1 MAISIS
7 PQIRQSQMPASDLQL
22 LTGSSLQVHN
32 SIRTLLQTN
41 TMLEDDGLGDQLT
54 SSLDSLQEAPDNYLE
69 DDLYGH
75 KSQSDGGN
83 APDFSEMPPADRVSL
98 EEELI
103 RELDNSNLDQN
114 GKVYHLVKGMISDL
128 DANGFLLTTM
138 DLPEKKDIGNTQGF
152 DAKKYSD
159 LFFFKTGRDQTPVDV
174 EKAKTVLKQLGDKVG
189 VSGIGSANTQECL
202 LHQLSQG
209 KSPVHFT
216 AKVILR
222 DHYIDLLKGHDFL
235 DTLRNNYP
243 TSLEYFPEAMSL
255 IEKLNPSPWDRD
267 SSKMNQTHQ
276 RGSTFNVNF
285 YEESYETASEHQSP
299 LKLNA
304 DKLIVLQQYEDDFKS
319 GKLSENKSKVYSY
332 LKTDYQSALKTIRLL
347 DARKRM
353 QEVILKTIVSKQ
365 KEFLQ
370 TNDYSKLVP
379 ISITELTQS
388 VIDKMKKLLAREEFS
403 VSTSTLRNYL
413 RGNTL
418 QSNHGFY
425 SLRDLVPSTGRVKI
439 LQSRSVISDLINKE
453 NTITPLSDNAIAGL
467 VKETSDVR
475 LTVNMVTKIRKDLS
489 IPSALVRKARSLVSG
504 MESLSQTAKTIIHET
519 LGKVLNGESPI
530 SPYRDATI
538 AILMNKELKGST
550 LTFRDVKKIREE
562 LNIGDQS
569 TRSLVYRKKNQQ
581 ESIGIESIA
590 TPHDAVQI
598 IDTDIS
604 LRR

>member
-7 PQIRQSQMPASDLQL
+7 HQIRQSQMPASDLQL
-22 LTGSSLQVHN
+22 LTGSSLQVQN
-32 SIRTLLQTN
+32 SIRALLQTN
-41 TMLEDDGLGDQLT
+41 TMLEDDDLGDQLT
-54 SSLDSLQEAPDNYLE
+54 SSLESLQEAPDNYLE

-83 APDFSEMPPADRVSL
+83 APDFSQMPPADRVSL
-98 EEELI
+98 EEELL
-103 RELDNSNLDQN
+103 RELDNSNLDQKSN
-114 GKVYHLVKGMISDL
+114 VYHLVKGMISDL
-128 DANGFLLTTM
+128 DDNGFLLTTM
-138 DLPEKKDIGNTQGF
+138 DLSEKQAIGKTENF

-159 LFFFKTGRDQTPVDV
+159 LFFFKTGRDQTSVDV
-174 EKAKTVLKQLGDKVG
+174 ENAKKVLKQLGDKVG

-222 DHYIDLLKGHDFL
+222 DHYTDLLKGHDFL

-255 IEKLNPSPWDRD
+255 IEKLNPSPWNRD
-267 SSKMNQTHQ
+267 SNKMNQAHQ

-285 YEESYETASEHQSP
+285 YEESYETASEQQSP
-299 LKLNA
+299 LKLSS
-304 DKLIVLQQYEDDFKS
+304 DKLIVLQQYEADFKS

-353 QEVILKTIVSKQ
+353 QDVILKTIVSKQ
-365 KEFLQ
+365 KDFLQ

-388 VIDKMKKLLAREEFS
+388 VIDKMRKLLVRDEFS

-425 SLRDLVPSTGRVKI
+425 SLRDLVPSAGRVKI
-439 LQSRSVISDLINKE
+439 LQSRFVISELINTE
-453 NTITPLSDNAIAGL
+453 NTVTPLSDHAIADL
-467 VKETSDVR
+467 VKETSNVR

-504 MESLSQTAKTIIHET
+504 IDSHSQIAKTVVHET
-519 LGKVLNGESPI
+519 LGKVLKDESPV

-569 TRSLVYRKKNQQ
+569 TRALVYRKRNLN
-581 ESIGIESIA
+581 ESIGIENIVASDP
-590 TPHDAVQI
+590 TVQLN
-598 IDTDIS
+598 DVS
-604 LRR
+604 LKR